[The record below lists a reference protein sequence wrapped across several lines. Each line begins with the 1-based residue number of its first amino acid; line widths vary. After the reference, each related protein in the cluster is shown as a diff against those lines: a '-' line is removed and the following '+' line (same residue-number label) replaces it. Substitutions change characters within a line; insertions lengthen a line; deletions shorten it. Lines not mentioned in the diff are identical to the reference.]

1 MSLSTSASQ
10 LLNVP
15 AMPLKGRH
23 LIEASAGTGKTY
35 NITRLYLRLLLEKKL
50 NVKEILVMTF
60 TKAATEEI
68 KGRVAKTLREATAFW
83 EACLGVD
90 DTNTGSASAGDD
102 SAGDDGAG
110 RDSASNDK
118 DDLNENADLAA
129 LLNST
134 DPVYAHLYR
143 ACSPKDSL
151 ALLKAAQLELDD
163 ASVFTIHGFCQ
174 HVIGQLAFNS
184 GFAMALNLSKD
195 TADLY
200 LQAAQDWIRKVSQNE
215 DDFMLLAEQ
224 GWHVPESLL
233 NEFSS
238 SVRSTLTPVLLDEE
252 TIEKAFIA
260 GLHENEST
268 APAQFTFHYNNIVDN
283 EALIHD
289 QLLKK
294 PDHKALRTPELAAL
308 KSWLES
314 GEYEPLPPEGAAFLD
329 GRRFGRNKSGVK
341 EILAPIKGFA
351 DAISTAC
358 KDKQDNLDKIPVFTL
373 VNHAISFIKSN
384 VAAQKQQLGV
394 IDFDDLIRML
404 ADEVVKPNNSLV
416 PELRKKFPVAL
427 IDEFQDTDAK
437 QYAILDA
444 VYPKAQ
450 VNNSKNHEA
459 GADIKA
465 SLGTDVRLDSNQ
477 GSGAGFEP
485 DTSKSKSENALL
497 MIGDPKQ
504 AIYRFRGGDI
514 FTYLKA
520 GQQADYRWVMN
531 TNWRSVAGMVKAY
544 NRLFYGAPVPPAP
557 ISQTQSTQDAIALA
571 PSPRDVF
578 GFNIQYNPVEFTS
591 KAAAATHPL
600 NDSNDERDAMNYVSF
615 SLDEKSDANTL
626 RRGLA
631 QWIAQEI
638 YRLFNEVTF
647 VDEKDPTKPAR
658 PVKPADIAI
667 LVKNRNEASVIKYVL
682 QQQGLACV
690 YLSDRSNLFASPE
703 AKDVL
708 RLLNGVW
715 HNTDTSKVASSLASP
730 LWGYTPQTLVNL
742 LYHEDDA
749 LWDEAYDKV
758 TSLRD
763 MWQQKGCMSVLLH
776 LMQENYTPYGS
787 EVERALTNYQHLAET
802 LEKAGATHQRP
813 EQLLDWLHKQ
823 IHQPESDEEMT
834 LRLESD
840 SQLIRLVTQH
850 GSKGLE
856 YPIVFVPFATGYRD
870 PAKSGKSYSQI
881 FTYYDE
887 QSQELQLQLGRTNA
901 AIERVR
907 KEGDAEEMRLAYVAV
922 TRAAHRCYMGVLPLD
937 GHEKSALAHAL
948 NINDDEGRDWGTVLD
963 AIASEPQAHATHIC
977 ADPLAQQYSSFDNT
991 ETVVP
996 LSTLTFAGTSSED
1009 WRLYSFSA
1017 ISRMT
1022 VMSAAQ
1028 GVSFAVPSIPVMQT
1042 VRDEEITSNDGF
1054 AGTFGEV
1061 VTQSMAAGNTEIEE
1075 TATPLHAAKQG
1086 NTKSDTKTAAPHAD
1100 QIRFTLQKGASAG
1113 NLLHDLL
1120 ELNDF
1125 SAPDWSESGA
1135 ELAVRFGL
1143 ETARTADLYSWLD
1156 EVLATPLSMPT
1167 PTSHLLSD
1175 SQSQLTLSDLSLPQ
1189 TLREAEF
1196 YFPMNESKW
1205 SELKYILFE
1214 HRKSVAKQLAV
1225 GNNSETA
1232 TGLPTAEVV
1241 PSLMV
1246 SALEGMMHGFID
1258 LIFTH
1263 DGKYYVADYK
1273 STWLGDSV
1281 SHYMP
1286 QALNANNQHHLYD
1299 LQYLIYCLALHRYLK
1314 NAIVDYTPE
1323 AHFGGVYYL
1332 YLRGMHP
1339 SNTNGEGV
1347 FFTPIDSVTL
1357 EALDRLFLGEET
1369 SNEKPS
1375 AEKPLADKHS
1385 NEEASNDPSPDAVQG
1400 ELDL

>member
-1 MSLSTSASQ
+1 MSLSKSASQ

-68 KGRVAKTLREATAFW
+68 KGRVAKTLREASAFW
-83 EACLGVD
+83 EACLDVND
-90 DTNTGSASAGDD
+90 INTASASAGN
-102 SAGDDGAG
+102 
-110 RDSASNDK
+110 DSASIDNDDVK
-118 DDLNENADLAA
+118 ESADLAA
-129 LLNST
+129 LLNSA

-195 TADLY
+195 TNDLY
-200 LQAAQDWIRKVSQNE
+200 LQATQDWIRKVSQNE

-224 GWHVPESLL
+224 GWHVPDNLL
-233 NEFSS
+233 KEFSS
-238 SVRSTLTPVLLDEE
+238 SVRSALTPVLLDEE

-283 EALIHD
+283 EALIHA

-294 PDHKALRTPELAAL
+294 PDHKAVRTPELAAL

-314 GEYEPLPPEGAAFLD
+314 GEYEPLPAEGAAFLD

-351 DAISTAC
+351 DAILAAC

-373 VNHAISFIKSN
+373 INDAISFIKSN

-404 ADEVVKPNNSLV
+404 ADEVVKPDNSLV

-444 VYPKAQ
+444 VYPKA
-450 VNNSKNHEA
+450 SIH
-459 GADIKA
+459 G
-465 SLGTDVRLDSNQ
+465 SDVSAKEDT
-477 GSGAGFEP
+477 GFETGAGN
-485 DTSKSKSENALL
+485 SKSENALL

-531 TNWRSVAGMVKAY
+531 INWRSVAGMVKAY
-544 NRLFYGAPVPPAP
+544 NRLFYGAPVPQAP
-557 ISQTQSTQDAIALA
+557 VLQEPDLQGSDLQKLGTQA

-578 GFNIQYNPVEFTS
+578 GFNIQYNPVEFTP

-600 NDSNDERDAMNYVSF
+600 NDPNDERDAMNYVSF

-690 YLSDRSNLFASPE
+690 YLSDRSNLFATPE

-763 MWQQKGCMSVLLH
+763 MWLQKGCMSVLLH

-887 QSQELQLQLGRTNA
+887 QSQELQLQLGRTNT

-937 GHEKSALAHAL
+937 GHEKTALAQAL
-948 NINDDEGRDWGTVLD
+948 NINDDEGRDWGTMLD
-963 AIASEPQAHATHIC
+963 AIAREPDAHATHIS
-977 ADPLAQQYSSFDNT
+977 ADSMAHEYSSFDST

-996 LSTLTFAGTSSED
+996 LNTLTFAGTSSED

-1022 VMSAAQ
+1022 VMSASQAVKD
-1028 GVSFAVPSIPVMQT
+1028 VSQTVPSIPVMQT
-1042 VRDEEITSNDGF
+1042 VRDEEITSDDGF
-1054 AGTFGEV
+1054 EVNSAEV
-1061 VTQSMAAGNTEIEE
+1061 VSQN
-1075 TATPLHAAKQG
+1075 
-1086 NTKSDTKTAAPHAD
+1086 

-1125 SAPDWSESGA
+1125 SAPDWNENGA

-1143 ETARTADLYSWLD
+1143 EASRTDDLYNWLD
-1156 EVLATPLSMPT
+1156 EVLATPLGTKQAP
-1167 PTSHLLSD
+1167 SH
-1175 SQSQLTLSDLSLPQ
+1175 LTLSDLSLPQ

-1205 SELKYILFE
+1205 SELKHILFE
-1214 HRKSVAKQLAV
+1214 HRKSVAKQLALD
-1225 GNNSETA
+1225 NSGESA
-1232 TGLPTAEVV
+1232 TILSISEPIPAEPV
-1241 PSLMV
+1241 PSLMM

-1258 LIFTH
+1258 LIFTYE
-1263 DGKYYVADYK
+1263 GKYYVADYK

-1347 FFTPIDSVTL
+1347 FFTPIDSATL
-1357 EALDRLFLGEET
+1357 QALDRLFSGSEIAPEIADEGIDVIDDKEEEKEPSGKT
-1369 SNEKPS
+1369 VSSEALSNKQG
-1375 AEKPLADKHS
+1375 L
-1385 NEEASNDPSPDAVQG
+1385 NDPSADAVQG